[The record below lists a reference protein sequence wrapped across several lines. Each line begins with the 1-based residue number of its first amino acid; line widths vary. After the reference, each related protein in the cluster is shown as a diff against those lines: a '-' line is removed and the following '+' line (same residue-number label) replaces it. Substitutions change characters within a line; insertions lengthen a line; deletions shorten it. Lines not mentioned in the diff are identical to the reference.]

1 MSTAG
6 KWPFEHVSFSR
17 QFMLVVAAVFL
28 VATAGIGAWLGRQ
41 IEGSAINRAA
51 QVSSAYVESIV
62 TAFLG
67 EWPAAGALAEAT
79 HDALDRVFLDG
90 PLHESVVRFKLW
102 DPSGRIIYSED
113 HAQIGRQYAV
123 EASLAAAFEGR
134 VQSHITYPAKADN
147 LREQQH
153 GNRLLEVY
161 VPVRTGPGERVTAVA
176 EFYHSMDAI
185 DGEIV
190 AAKWRSWL
198 LVAAGGAALYAL
210 LYNRV
215 RRANRTIVEQQRDLR
230 EQLAQLRASLAD
242 NERMRERLSQAG
254 ARTTALNERFLQR
267 IAADI
272 HDGPAQDL
280 SVALLRFDDMARSC
294 SGCERV
300 GSVIEHDLKTIPT
313 ALASSLGELRSIASG
328 LGTPGI
334 SDLSVADTARRALR
348 EGERKRG
355 SAIEASI
362 DEFPQDAPLA
372 ARITLFRL
380 LQESI
385 ANSSRHAPGAA
396 LRVRVGRGLAG
407 IEVEVSDDGPGFDP
421 GSCLGNGRLG
431 LALMRERVRLLG
443 GAFEVDS
450 APGRGTLIRA
460 TIPAG
465 EGVAPDA

>member
-1 MSTAG
+1 MSAAG

-62 TAFLG
+62 TSFLG
-67 EWPAAGALAEAT
+67 EWPAAGTLAEPA
-79 HDALDRVFLDG
+79 HEALDRVFLEG
-90 PLHESVVRFKLW
+90 PLRDRVVRFKLW

-153 GNRLLEVY
+153 GSRLLEVY
-161 VPVRTGPGERVTAVA
+161 VPVRTKPGERVTAVA

-210 LYNRV
+210 LFSRV
-215 RRANRTIVEQQRDLR
+215 RRANLIIVEQQRDLR
-230 EQLAQLRASLAD
+230 EQLARLRASLAD
-242 NERMRERLSQAG
+242 NERMRERLSRAG

-280 SVALLRFDDMARSC
+280 SLALLRFDDMARSC
-294 SGCERV
+294 SGCERA

-313 ALASSLGELRSIASG
+313 ALASSLDELRSIASG
-328 LGTPGI
+328 LGAPGM
-334 SDLSVADTARRALR
+334 SELTVPETARRALR
-348 EGERKRG
+348 EGERSRG
-355 SAIEASI
+355 GAIEAST
-362 DEFPQDAPLA
+362 DESPGEAPLA

-396 LRVRVGRGLAG
+396 LRVRVDRGLAG

-421 GSCLGNGRLG
+421 ASRAGNGRLG

-443 GAFEVDS
+443 GAFEVES
-450 APGRGTLIRA
+450 APGKGTRIRA
-460 TIPAG
+460 TIPTG
-465 EGVAPDA
+465 QSDTLDA